1 MFEEVKV
8 IETMKEQ
15 YCVIQELTTQFAK
28 KITNAG

>member
-15 YCVIQELTTQFAK
+15 YHVIQELTTQFAK
-28 KITNAG
+28 NN